1 MNHEEY
7 FYRTLYTIVIV
18 SPNGGQN
25 MDYFTKEV
33 DAIADANRIEE
44 AMKEGGVEGYSIF
57 LSELDYDHRKNRIVS
72 GEFITDESRL
82 MYEC

>member
-1 MNHEEY
+1 
-7 FYRTLYTIVIV
+7 
-18 SPNGGQN
+18 

-33 DAIADANRIEE
+33 DAIADVNRIEE

-57 LSELDYDHRKNRIVS
+57 LSELDYDPRKNRIVS